1 MTSKEKAGTSKM
13 KTTDDL
19 MDNINRMK
27 NQLNVMYKKYEGN
40 LLHPEILTLS
50 QKLDLLIVY
59 SQKGRN
65 LKN

>member
-1 MTSKEKAGTSKM
+1 M